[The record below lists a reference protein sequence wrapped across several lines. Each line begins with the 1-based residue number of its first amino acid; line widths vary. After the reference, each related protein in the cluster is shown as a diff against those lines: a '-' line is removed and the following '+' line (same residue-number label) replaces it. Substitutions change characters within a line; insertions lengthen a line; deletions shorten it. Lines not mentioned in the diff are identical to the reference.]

1 MTAQEL
7 INPLIPVI
15 KAEDSIQKV
24 LDLMEELRLGQL
36 IVIDEEEKISGI
48 AEEHQLLDYP
58 HPEQPIKQLPLRPIQ
73 TYIRGNTHLLEVLK
87 QVQNQQLELIPIT
100 DEDNTLLGLA
110 TLKDLLSYITNSYAL
125 QQEGGILVLQM
136 NQNDY
141 SLSEISRLVESNNAK
156 ILKAYLEPAADN
168 MYKVNV
174 TLKINQKDLTY
185 IIATF
190 ERFNYHILA
199 KFQVTDLEN
208 LNQDRIGLLLKYID
222 M

>member
-15 KAEDSIQKV
+15 KAEDPVQKV
-24 LDLMEELRLGQL
+24 LDLMEDLRLGQL
-36 IVIDEEEKISGI
+36 VVIDAEEKLMGI
-48 AEEHQLLDYP
+48 ADEQQLLDCP
-58 HPEQPIKQLPLRPIQ
+58 DPAQPLGQLPLRPIQ
-73 TYIRGNTHLLEVLK
+73 ARIKGNTHLLEVLK
-87 QVQNQQLELIPIT
+87 QVQSHQLEIIPVT
-100 DEDNTLLGLA
+100 DEEEHLLGLA
-110 TLKDLLSYITNSYAL
+110 TLRDLLGYITKSYAL

-136 NQNDY
+136 SQNDY
-141 SLSEISRLVESNNAK
+141 SLSEISRLVESNNGK
-156 ILKAYLEPAADN
+156 ILKAYVEPAADN
-168 MYKVNV
+168 IYKVNV

-208 LNQDRIGLLLKYID
+208 LNQDRLGLLLKYID